1 MARPCNIGFVKDFP
15 LHEVDEV
22 SPGSSSLVCQA
33 LVEEEEGW
41 LPSPP
46 ATSKIEIAH
55 KMVCV
60 GPLAE
65 VQVQVQEEGEE
76 GSQYESRR
84 LSIPTCRRIASVK
97 ESFKTQDHT
106 FPLALL

>member
-1 MARPCNIGFVKDFP
+1 MGSGEWRD
-15 LHEVDEV
+15 
-22 SPGSSSLVCQA
+22 PGSSSLVCQA

-41 LPSPP
+41 LPSP
-46 ATSKIEIAH
+46 
-55 KMVCV
+55 
-60 GPLAE
+60 PLAE

-84 LSIPTCRRIASVK
+84 LSIPT
-97 ESFKTQDHT
+97 